1 MSVLQPASVRWSM
14 RRLREMGRTADQV
27 EAAMLT
33 LDVRPV
39 LTAHPTESTR
49 STLLGLQARVADKL
63 LARERAPADEAR
75 LIEQELEGEVEL
87 LWLTSEV
94 RQDRPTVLDE
104 VSSALWYL
112 ETRLLDAGAH
122 VHSAL
127 AIAFEEEFSRSAV
140 TLAGE
145 QNMHPIAGFD
155 LGNSPQEFT
164 NSAVEGKTILITTTN
179 GTRALLGVQ
188 GARDIVIASYVNFTA
203 VLALM
208 KVAASSNT
216 DIAIICAGEEGSF
229 TLEDAACAGR
239 YVRAIP
245 KRAGSVVL
253 NDAASASVLIEK
265 KYGDNIAK
273 VFKESFHGQA
283 LESAGFGDDLAAAAE
298 VDAYSVVPIYQ
309 DRQITKLGPE
319 RAR

>member
-1 MSVLQPASVRWSM
+1 VR
-14 RRLREMGRTADQV
+14 
-27 EAAMLT
+27 
-33 LDVRPV
+33 LDVFFTPSHVKPV
-39 LTAHPTESTR
+39 DTAGRLVAIVDVLRAST
-49 STLLGLQARVADKL
+49 TVATALGNGAKTVIPL
-63 LARERAPADEAR
+63 EGADEVISR
-75 LIEQELEGEVEL
+75 
-87 LWLTSEV
+87 SK
-94 RQDRPTVLDE
+94 
-104 VSSALWYL
+104 
-112 ETRLLDAGAH
+112 
-122 VHSAL
+122 
-127 AIAFEEEFSRSAV
+127 EFSRSGV
-140 TLAGE
+140 KLAGE
-145 QNMHPIAGFD
+145 QKMFPIAGFD
-155 LGNSPQEFT
+155 LGNSPQDFT
-164 NSAVEGKTILITTTN
+164 AEAVEGKTILITTTN

-203 VLALM
+203 VLAMM

-245 KRAGSVVL
+245 KRASVVS

-265 KYGDNIAK
+265 RYGENIAK
-273 VFKESFHGQA
+273 VFKESTHGQA
-283 LESAGFGDDLAAAAE
+283 LQSAGFGDDLTAAAE

>member
-1 MSVLQPASVRWSM
+1 MRLNVFYTPIQVKPSDTAGRLVAIVDVLRASTSVATALGNGA
-14 RRLREMGRTADQV
+14 RTVMPV
-27 EAAMLT
+27 E
-33 LDVRPV
+33 
-39 LTAHPTESTR
+39 
-49 STLLGLQARVADKL
+49 G
-63 LARERAPADEAR
+63 ADEVIFRSKEFAR
-75 LIEQELEGEVEL
+75 SQIL
-87 LWLTSEV
+87 
-94 RQDRPTVLDE
+94 
-104 VSSALWYL
+104 
-112 ETRLLDAGAH
+112 
-122 VHSAL
+122 
-127 AIAFEEEFSRSAV
+127 
-140 TLAGE
+140 LAGE
-145 QNMHPIAGFD
+145 QKMHPIAGFD
-155 LGNSPQEFT
+155 LGNSPQSFT
-164 NSAVEGKTILITTTN
+164 PEAVEGKTILFTTTN

-245 KRAGSVVL
+245 KRATVEM

-273 VFKESFHGQA
+273 VFKESTHGKA
-283 LESAGFGDDLAAAAE
+283 LEEAGFGADLAAAAE
-298 VDAYSVVPIYQ
+298 VDAYPVVPIYQ
-309 DRQITKLGPE
+309 ERQITKLGPE

>member
-1 MSVLQPASVRWSM
+1 
-14 RRLREMGRTADQV
+14 
-27 EAAMLT
+27 
-33 LDVRPV
+33 
-39 LTAHPTESTR
+39 
-49 STLLGLQARVADKL
+49 
-63 LARERAPADEAR
+63 
-75 LIEQELEGEVEL
+75 
-87 LWLTSEV
+87 
-94 RQDRPTVLDE
+94 
-104 VSSALWYL
+104 
-112 ETRLLDAGAH
+112 
-122 VHSAL
+122 
-127 AIAFEEEFSRSAV
+127 
-140 TLAGE
+140 
-145 QNMHPIAGFD
+145 MHPIAGFD
-155 LGNSPQEFT
+155 LGNSPREFT
-164 NSAVEGKTILITTTN
+164 NEAVEGKTILITTTN

-203 VLALM
+203 VLAMM

-245 KRAGSVVL
+245 KRAESVVL

-273 VFKESFHGQA
+273 VFKESSHGQA
-283 LESAGFGDDLAAAAE
+283 LESAGFGDDLTAAAE
-298 VDAYSVVPIYQ
+298 VDAYPVVPIYQ